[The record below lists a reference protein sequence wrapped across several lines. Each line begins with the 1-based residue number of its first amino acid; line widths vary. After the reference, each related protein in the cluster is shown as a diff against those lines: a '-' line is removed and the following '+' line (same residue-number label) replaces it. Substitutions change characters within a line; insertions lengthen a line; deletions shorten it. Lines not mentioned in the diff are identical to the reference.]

1 MDPTPEEDEVVLTY
15 MGCPLTIQLVTE
27 DLNNF
32 FDLQIVPWTEEYAL
46 PDGISVG
53 EPQCYFRPGAPRPAR
68 VATGVGSCPGVSR
81 TLSWLPARTQSG
93 LRRKVCI
100 DSATL
105 TTKKITRCF
114 IFHVS
119 KCRYCAQAG
128 ETLQSLADSFY
139 TDWLQIWAANTHLTN
154 PHDFKLYQLVNL
166 GAMYPARE
174 ADTLA
179 DLAHRF
185 RSDLRTLRLVN
196 PDIESADEVLVK
208 DAPVCILPGICN
220 AAEYGAS
227 RSA

>member
-1 MDPTPEEDEVVLTY
+1 M
-15 MGCPLTIQLVTE
+15 
-27 DLNNF
+27 
-32 FDLQIVPWTEEYAL
+32 
-46 PDGISVG
+46 
-53 EPQCYFRPGAPRPAR
+53 
-68 VATGVGSCPGVSR
+68 
-81 TLSWLPARTQSG
+81 
-93 LRRKVCI
+93 CI
-100 DSATL
+100 DSATF

-139 TDWLQIWAANTHLTN
+139 TGLVCVGVSCCENGWALAGECRSDRADELMHCCDADWLQIWAANTHLTN

-185 RSDLRTLRLVN
+185 RSDLRSLRV
-196 PDIESADEVLVK
+196 SASPFVFASLPHLPPSF
-208 DAPVCILPGICN
+208 ALPFLPGNLRICD
-220 AAEYGAS
+220 
-227 RSA
+227 